1 VRAKFMRIEVIKS
14 VLIGPVNPRAGII
27 SRGKM
32 MRFTQNTP
40 SGGIQAVL
48 RIRATVSVDC
58 DTYSIHA
65 LQNIVSRRLI
75 IGITTHPN
83 RANRSCDSDGKK
95 RASPKLKRVS
105 ITPCTMP
112 NVIRRAY

>member
-1 VRAKFMRIEVIKS
+1 MRIDVIKS

-27 SRGKM
+27 SKGKIV
-32 MRFTQNTP
+32 RFTQKTP
-40 SGGIQAVL
+40 SGGIHAVL

-75 IGITTHPN
+75 KGITTQPN
-83 RANRSCDSDGKK
+83 RANKNCDSDGKN
-95 RASPKLKRVS
+95 RARPKLKRVS
-105 ITPCTMP
+105 MTP
-112 NVIRRAY
+112 